1 MKKSKIL
8 VLLTIVALFLA
19 IPAVALAQAPPLARF
34 AGTAMVDDAAV
45 PDGTMVSAMIGD
57 VEVASGRVSGG
68 NYLLTVVQPP
78 GDDFVGASIM
88 FMIGDMMAGESS
100 TWAAGLSEPLDL
112 TAMAVAA
119 GETVMVSLY
128 ETWPSGVSGMAMLT
142 EIGEET
148 RVKLYLN
155 PGAVMSGGANVH
167 SGSCDAPGDV
177 MFSLMSMMSME
188 GGMMD
193 MDKMGMGMM
202 DDKMDKMGMEMMM
215 LDATLASLRDGNH
228 VINVPMAGHEDIS
241 TACGAIPNADGMAM
255 MPALPAGP
263 AGADGAAGEKGATGA
278 IGPRGGTGAKG
289 DTGAAGAAGA
299 AGPAGA
305 AGADGGAGPS
315 GPAGVAG
322 AEGPAGAAGANG
334 AAGAMGPAGAA
345 GGGTLGVIALII
357 AIVAVVIGGA
367 AIVMGRSS

>member
-34 AGTAMVDDAAV
+34 AGTAMVDDAAA

-57 VEVASGRVSGG
+57 VEVASGSVSGG

-100 TWAAGLSEPLDL
+100 TWAAGLSEPLHL
-112 TAMAVAA
+112 TAMAVPEGPSIMA
-119 GETVMVSLY
+119 SLY
-128 ETWPSGVSGMAMLT
+128 EIGHSGSSGMAMLT

-148 RVKLYLN
+148 RVEFSVN
-155 PGAVMSGGANVH
+155 PGATMSGAAHIHN
-167 SGSCDAPGDV
+167 GSCGEGLGDIV
-177 MFSLMSMMSME
+177 HDLTSVENGMSMTMV
-188 GGMMD
+188 
-193 MDKMGMGMM
+193 
-202 DDKMDKMGMEMMM
+202 
-215 LDATLASLRDGNH
+215 AASLSSLQDGNH
-228 VINVPMAGHEDIS
+228 VINVHSASDATVH
-241 TACGAIPNADGMAM
+241 TVCGAVPDADGMAA
-255 MPALPAGP
+255 MPAMMAGP
-263 AGADGAAGEKGATGA
+263 AGADGAAGEKGDTGN

-289 DTGAAGAAGA
+289 DTGAGGAAGA
-299 AGPAGA
+299 AGPGGA
-305 AGADGGAGPS
+305 AGADGAAGPA
-315 GPAGVAG
+315 GPAGVDG

-334 AAGAMGPAGAA
+334 AAGTPGPAGAA
-345 GGGTLGVIALII
+345 GGGALGIIALII

>member
-34 AGTAMVDDAAV
+34 AGTAMVDDAAA

-57 VEVASGRVSGG
+57 VEVASGTVSGG

-88 FMIGDMMAGESS
+88 FMIGDMMAGESP
-100 TWAAGLSEPLDL
+100 TWAAGLSERLDL

-128 ETWPSGVSGMAMLT
+128 ETWPSGVSGMARLT

-188 GGMMD
+188 DGMM
-193 MDKMGMGMM
+193 G
-202 DDKMDKMGMEMMM
+202 MDKMGMEMMM

-228 VINVPMAGHEDIS
+228 VINVSMAGMPEVS

-255 MPALPAGP
+255 MPALPAG
-263 AGADGAAGEKGATGA
+263 ADGAAGEKGDDGATGA

-289 DTGAAGAAGA
+289 DTGAAGTAGA
-299 AGPAGA
+299 AGS
-305 AGADGGAGPS
+305 AGADGAAGTAGPAGS
-315 GPAGVAG
+315 AGVAG

-334 AAGAMGPAGAA
+334 AAGATGPAGAA

>member
-34 AGTAMVDDAAV
+34 AGTAMVDDAAA

-57 VEVASGRVSGG
+57 AEVASGTVSGG

-100 TWAAGLSEPLDL
+100 TWAPGLSEPLDL

-119 GETVMVSLY
+119 GETVRVSLY

-188 GGMMD
+188 DGMMG
-193 MDKMGMGMM
+193 MDKMGMM
-202 DDKMDKMGMEMMM
+202 DGQDGHGND
-215 LDATLASLRDGNH
+215 DAGCHTGF
-228 VINVPMAGHEDIS
+228 
-241 TACGAIPNADGMAM
+241 
-255 MPALPAGP
+255 
-263 AGADGAAGEKGATGA
+263 AAGRQ
-278 IGPRGGTGAKG
+278 PRDQRLHGR
-289 DTGAAGAAGA
+289 
-299 AGPAGA
+299 
-305 AGADGGAGPS
+305 
-315 GPAGVAG
+315 
-322 AEGPAGAAGANG
+322 N
-334 AAGAMGPAGAA
+334 A
-345 GGGTLGVIALII
+345 GGLHGLRRNSQRRRHGHDASPPRR
-357 AIVAVVIGGA
+357 G
-367 AIVMGRSS
+367 

>member
-34 AGTAMVDDAAV
+34 AGTAMVDDAAA

-57 VEVASGRVSGG
+57 VEVASGSVSGG

-100 TWAAGLSEPLDL
+100 TWAAGLSEPLHL
-112 TAMAVAA
+112 TAMAVPEGPAIMA
-119 GETVMVSLY
+119 SLY
-128 ETWPSGVSGMAMLT
+128 EIGHSGSSGMATLT
-142 EIGEET
+142 EVGEET
-148 RVKLYLN
+148 RVEFSVN
-155 PGAVMSGGANVH
+155 PGATMSGAAHIHN
-167 SGSCDAPGDV
+167 GSCGEGLGDIV
-177 MFSLMSMMSME
+177 HDLTSVEDGMSMTMV
-188 GGMMD
+188 
-193 MDKMGMGMM
+193 
-202 DDKMDKMGMEMMM
+202 
-215 LDATLASLRDGNH
+215 AASLSSLQDGNH
-228 VINVPMAGHEDIS
+228 VINVHSASDATVH
-241 TACGAIPNADGMAM
+241 TVCGAVPDADGMAA
-255 MPALPAGP
+255 MPAMMAGP
-263 AGADGAAGEKGATGA
+263 AGADGAAGEKGDTGN

-289 DTGAAGAAGA
+289 DTGAGGAAGA
-299 AGPAGA
+299 AGPGGA
-305 AGADGGAGPS
+305 AGADGAAGPA
-315 GPAGVAG
+315 GPAGVDG

-334 AAGAMGPAGAA
+334 AAGTPGPAGAA

>member
-1 MKKSKIL
+1 MKKSKVL

-34 AGTAMVDDAAV
+34 AGTAMVDDAAA

-57 VEVASGRVSGG
+57 VEVASGTVSGG

-88 FMIGDMMAGESS
+88 FMIGDMMAGESP
-100 TWAAGLSEPLDL
+100 TWAAGLSERLDL
-112 TAMAVAA
+112 TAMAVPEGPAIMA
-119 GETVMVSLY
+119 SLY
-128 ETWPSGVSGMAMLT
+128 EIGHSGSSGMATLT

-148 RVKLYLN
+148 RVEFSVN
-155 PGAVMSGGANVH
+155 PGATMSGAAHIHN
-167 SGSCDAPGDV
+167 GSCGEGLGAIVHDLTSVEDG
-177 MFSLMSMMSME
+177 MSMTMV
-188 GGMMD
+188 
-193 MDKMGMGMM
+193 
-202 DDKMDKMGMEMMM
+202 
-215 LDATLASLRDGNH
+215 AASLSSLQDGNH
-228 VINVPMAGHEDIS
+228 VINVHSASDATVH
-241 TACGAIPNADGMAM
+241 TVCGAVPGADGMAA
-255 MPALPAGP
+255 MPAMMAGP

-289 DTGAAGAAGA
+289 DTGAAGA